1 MSCKVK
7 TKRDRTIPIKILL
20 SSFSFNKFGL
30 QPMVTVFSL
39 LAHLFI
45 LAYNRASIETQSE
58 FNEMSSEQQSCLLK
72 LT

>member
-7 TKRDRTIPIKILL
+7 TKRGRTIPIKILL
-20 SSFSFNKFGL
+20 SFSFNKFGL

>member
-1 MSCKVK
+1 MK
-7 TKRDRTIPIKILL
+7 TKRDRTIPNKILL
-20 SSFSFNKFGL
+20 SFSFNKFGL
-30 QPMVTVFSL
+30 QPMVTVFAL

-45 LAYNRASIETQSE
+45 LANKGASIETQSE

>member
-1 MSCKVK
+1 
-7 TKRDRTIPIKILL
+7 
-20 SSFSFNKFGL
+20 
-30 QPMVTVFSL
+30 MVTVFAL

-45 LAYNRASIETQSE
+45 LAYNRASVETQSE

>member
-7 TKRDRTIPIKILL
+7 TKRDRTISIKILL
-20 SSFSFNKFGL
+20 SFSFNKFGL
-30 QPMVTVFSL
+30 QPMMTVFAL

-45 LAYNRASIETQSE
+45 LVYKGVSIETQSE

-72 LT
+72 LI